1 MTIASD
7 FFFDLTPKSST
18 PAYSYDIVESEL
30 LPTPKGGFNNR
41 IESSIKQNRSA
52 PIILEGTPNRNFS
65 NRENSDF
72 DNIYLKTKISKS
84 SDRFKFTVVKR
95 SNPMLS
101 PLSSH
106 STRKFNIVRVP
117 KNSNCSFSSE
127 ENEAQENDG
136 THIYTDHNKIQDD
149 EGIINLF

>member
-1 MTIASD
+1 MFIYKFYIDIILKYKDTKYLYLMIEFKWMIFKFHFSIMTIASD

-72 DNIYLKTKISKS
+72 DNIYLKTKISK
-84 SDRFKFTVVKR
+84 
-95 SNPMLS
+95 LA
-101 PLSSH
+101 
-106 STRKFNIVRVP
+106 P
-117 KNSNCSFSSE
+117 KS
-127 ENEAQENDG
+127 
-136 THIYTDHNKIQDD
+136 
-149 EGIINLF
+149 